1 MQSLVGVPR
10 TDILF
15 REIGIWNWKEL
26 SMAER
31 RKIARSRTF
40 LGGVIAFNQRKSS
53 MDCQIRNFSTAGA
66 KVTFANTAVVPDQ
79 FDLTIAHKE
88 RSYRARM
95 AWRRPDEAGI
105 EFLGEYENSVPVP
118 LEMMQRL
125 RDSEAEKIALRRRL
139 KQLRG

>member
-1 MQSLVGVPR
+1 
-10 TDILF
+10 
-15 REIGIWNWKEL
+15 
-26 SMAER
+26 MAER

-53 MDCQIRNFSTAGA
+53 MDCQIRNFSSGGA

-118 LEMMQRL
+118 LELMQRL

-139 KQLRG
+139 KQLGG